1 MNSLRKVLADY
12 TVPLQLWLTPEARK
26 AVAEPLIERLG
37 DRIQIHTNPLKM
49 IGELKGPAVLIIAA
63 SEIEGPQTESLKALS
78 TLAHPGRAVMIG
90 GTSDRDV
97 LMNAINHWGVV
108 RVVPA
113 DAPTEN
119 LLAAVKAAGQ
129 NLKREVALES
139 AIDDLG
145 IETTMLSSAI
155 DHVGA
160 SREQAASRTRDLAS
174 TTFAAGLT
182 GCLRKELAAL
192 EGMAVEI
199 DEEDAHALRLATN
212 GVSAL
217 VETLE
222 QATDRAIE
230 MAAGI
235 PNKAEALDPVLH
247 RVVTLLEAQTGKELA
262 GHIGTGSESTVDP
275 VALFHCLCHISQRLR
290 GPPLTGIDA
299 HRASSRAIIELVF
312 EGNAPAMSVGES
324 GEPNPFALLTSQGVT
339 IEPHP
344 NDSCRIRITIPNSEA
359 ADA

>member
-1 MNSLRKVLADY
+1 MNSMRQVLADY
-12 TVPLQLWLTPEARK
+12 SVPLQLWLAPEARK
-26 AVAEPLIERLG
+26 VAADTLIEQLG
-37 DRIQIHTNPLKM
+37 DRVQIHTKPLTM
-49 IGELKGPAVLIIAA
+49 IGELKGPAVLIITAA
-63 SEIEGPQTESLKALS
+63 ELSGPQAEALKELAA
-78 TLAHPGRAVMIG
+78 LAHPGRAVMIG

-119 LLAAVKAAGQ
+119 LLTAVKAAGQ

-155 DHVGA
+155 DHVDS
-160 SREQAASRTRDLAS
+160 SRDRAVARTRDQAS

-182 GCLRKELAAL
+182 ESLRGELAAL
-192 EGMAVEI
+192 EDVASNAN
-199 DEEDAHALRLATN
+199 EEDSQALRFATD
-212 GVSAL
+212 GVVAL

-230 MAAGI
+230 IAAGL
-235 PNKAEALDPVLH
+235 PNKAEALDPVLQ
-247 RVVTLLEAQTGKELA
+247 RVVILLEAQTGRSLA

-275 VALFHCLCHISQRLR
+275 VALFHCLCHISQRLN
-290 GPPLTGIDA
+290 GPPLNGIDA
-299 HRASSRAIIELVF
+299 HRAASRAIVELAF
-312 EGNAPAMSVGES
+312 EGDAPAMSIEES
-324 GEPNPFALLTSQGVT
+324 GEPDPFALLTSQGVT